1 MARAGP
7 RKTARYGE
15 QFKATAI
22 HPHGRE
28 RRAQELAP
36 PPSARAND
44 HPVAVARPVL
54 VRTQPQ
60 PEQSMDRKTIVM
72 VATLGFAGASL
83 AQQGVFQTKSLTP
96 ETALSAAKAAM
107 EFCRKQ
113 GYQVAVAVV
122 DRAGLAQV
130 VLRDRF
136 AGAHTLDV
144 ASTKLGQPPAS
155 VPRLLRSP
163 PKRKRESR

>member
-1 MARAGP
+1 
-7 RKTARYGE
+7 
-15 QFKATAI
+15 
-22 HPHGRE
+22 
-28 RRAQELAP
+28 
-36 PPSARAND
+36 
-44 HPVAVARPVL
+44 
-54 VRTQPQ
+54 
-60 PEQSMDRKTIVM
+60 MDRKTIVM

-113 GYQVAVAVV
+113 GYQVAVAVA

-144 ASTKLGQPPAS
+144 ASNKAWTAAS
-155 VPRLLRSP
+155 FRTPTTALAARTHCLDR
-163 PKRKRESR
+163 